1 MCMYM
6 YMYMYV
12 YVYAY
17 AYVYI
22 HVCVCIYIYMCICVY
37 VYMYREAIA
46 AIAGPTIPSVK
57 LQKQIQG
64 AICCSFTPFVRKAE
78 DRRAINLV

>member
-1 MCMYM
+1 
-6 YMYMYV
+6 MYV
-12 YVYAY
+12 YVYMC
-17 AYVYI
+17 VYI
-22 HVCVCIYIYMCICVY
+22 CICVY